1 MRKLVALAIAPL
13 VTLLP
18 IVAFPSQW
26 GFFAFL
32 TLFYAY
38 PLAVL
43 VGLPCYFYCRYKG
56 WLKLWQVMAGGA
68 LIGVALP
75 SLLTLSFLGPS
86 GGSRESNNG
95 LGSLLTLPL
104 MGAVCGA
111 AVSLVISGSS
121 R

>member
-1 MRKLVALAIAPL
+1 
-13 VTLLP
+13 
-18 IVAFPSQW
+18 
-26 GFFAFL
+26 
-32 TLFYAY
+32 
-38 PLAVL
+38 
-43 VGLPCYFYCRYKG
+43 
-56 WLKLWQVMAGGA
+56 
-68 LIGVALP
+68 LP